1 MTSSCERNLQRIRI
15 GSREIGDG
23 QPPFVIAE
31 VGINHNGDVNL
42 AKQMVLAAKEA
53 GAHCIKFQTHLTGKE
68 MIHTQMTPGAIS
80 KEPLW
85 DIITRCELTATEE
98 RAVKRLCD
106 EVAIIDRGRLVVQ
119 GTLDEIRRER
129 AVSGDASL
137 EDVFLRL
144 TTEEREV
151 TP

>member
-1 MTSSCERNLQRIRI
+1 MTTVCGPKLQSIRI
-15 GSREIGDG
+15 GGRDIGDG

-42 AKQMVLAAKEA
+42 AKQMVHAAKEA

-85 DIITRCELTATEE
+85 DIIQRCELTATEE

-106 EVAIIDRGRLVVQ
+106 
-119 GTLDEIRRER
+119 
-129 AVSGDASL
+129 
-137 EDVFLRL
+137 
-144 TTEEREV
+144 
-151 TP
+151 